1 MNKINLQNEDISKF
15 KAVLAD
21 NAINDEAKTI
31 SFLALSHNNLHKRYS
46 FFGDEY
52 YLSVDLSGVKFEA
65 TTLYLDHDVSF
76 ENAIGRIIDTKLDD
90 KGFKVIVQFNDEVSQ
105 SREAYAKFKAGFSDS
120 VSVGF
125 KNYELKECEPI
136 DGIEHFEI
144 KNGVINELSAVWQ
157 GADPNAKV
165 ANFAKEQEKPKAQEQ
180 EIQKADKKIEL
191 KAEKKDEIREIIE
204 LAEILGKQNEA
215 LEAIKNKM
223 SFSEFSN
230 KIKEQQQQKTNDIK
244 EFNIMKRQNTQEFSL
259 ANIIKNA
266 GNASTADL
274 GFEVENYF
282 NKSNG
287 RFVLPPDFG
296 ARFNDS
302 ITTTTQG
309 AGAIATE
316 FRDDL
321 LIEEVKKESPL
332 LSECSWLDGLSQRV
346 EIPRNNS
353 NITADF
359 VEEGQSRDSENLSF
373 DKIILEPHTLLATIR
388 ITRTM
393 MNMSAFGLEIF
404 AYKAMK
410 FAIRKKLEEV
420 ILYGKGVIKG
430 IFEISGVPSIA
441 GYMTAPTLEKTL
453 SFGDTL
459 ENNNGNIANA
469 KFALK
474 NSDVSK
480 LKATAR
486 GVSNEKMLIEE
497 LGNLQ
502 GYPYFT
508 TQLITSGDVVF
519 GDFKDIFIGSFKGIE
534 LLTHNERGGD
544 IILELYLDVDTKL
557 AREKSFVI
565 SKTSA

>member
-1 MNKINLQNEDISKF
+1 MNKINLQNEDLSKF

-76 ENAIGRIIDTKLDD
+76 ENAIGKIIDTKLDD

-180 EIQKADKKIEL
+180 EIQKADEKIEL
-191 KAEKKDEIREIIE
+191 KAEEKDETREIIE

-223 SFSEFSN
+223 SFSEFSS
-230 KIKEQQQQKTNDIK
+230 KIKEQQQKTNDIK
-244 EFNIMKRQNTQEFSL
+244 EFNIMKRENTQEFSL

-393 MNMSAFGLEIF
+393 MNMSAFGLESF

-486 GVSNEKMLIEE
+486 GMSNEKMLIEE

-508 TQLITSGDVVF
+508 TQLIKSGDVVF

-544 IILELYLDVDTKL
+544 IILELYLDVDAKL

>member
-76 ENAIGRIIDTKLDD
+76 ENAIGKIIDTKLDD

-125 KNYELKECEPI
+125 KNYELKECDPI

-165 ANFAKEQEKPKAQEQ
+165 ANFAKEQEKPKAVEQ
-180 EIQKADKKIEL
+180 EIQKEDEKTEF
-191 KAEKKDEIREIIE
+191 KAEKKDETKEIIE
-204 LAEILGKQNEA
+204 LAEILGKQAEA
-215 LEAIKNKM
+215 LEAIKNKI

-230 KIKEQQQQKTNDIK
+230 KLKEQQQKTNDIK
-244 EFNIMKRQNTQEFSL
+244 EFNIMKRENTQEFSL

-393 MNMSAFGLEIF
+393 MNMSAFGLESF

-486 GVSNEKMLIEE
+486 GMSNEKMLIEE

-508 TQLITSGDVVF
+508 TQLIKSGDVVF

-544 IILELYLDVDTKL
+544 IILELYLDVDAKL

>member
-76 ENAIGRIIDTKLDD
+76 ENAIGKIIDTKLDD

-165 ANFAKEQEKPKAQEQ
+165 ANFAKEQEKPKAVEQ
-180 EIQKADKKIEL
+180 EIQKEDEKTEF
-191 KAEKKDEIREIIE
+191 KAEKKDETKEIIE
-204 LAEILGKQNEA
+204 LAEILGKQAEA
-215 LEAIKNKM
+215 LEAIKNKI

-230 KIKEQQQQKTNDIK
+230 KLKEQQQKTNDIK
-244 EFNIMKRQNTQEFSL
+244 EFNIMKRENTQEFSL

-287 RFVLPPDFG
+287 RFFL
-296 ARFNDS
+296 
-302 ITTTTQG
+302 
-309 AGAIATE
+309 
-316 FRDDL
+316 
-321 LIEEVKKESPL
+321 
-332 LSECSWLDGLSQRV
+332 
-346 EIPRNNS
+346 
-353 NITADF
+353 
-359 VEEGQSRDSENLSF
+359 
-373 DKIILEPHTLLATIR
+373 
-388 ITRTM
+388 
-393 MNMSAFGLEIF
+393 
-404 AYKAMK
+404 
-410 FAIRKKLEEV
+410 
-420 ILYGKGVIKG
+420 
-430 IFEISGVPSIA
+430 
-441 GYMTAPTLEKTL
+441 KT
-453 SFGDTL
+453 
-459 ENNNGNIANA
+459 
-469 KFALK
+469 
-474 NSDVSK
+474 
-480 LKATAR
+480 
-486 GVSNEKMLIEE
+486 
-497 LGNLQ
+497 
-502 GYPYFT
+502 
-508 TQLITSGDVVF
+508 
-519 GDFKDIFIGSFKGIE
+519 
-534 LLTHNERGGD
+534 
-544 IILELYLDVDTKL
+544 
-557 AREKSFVI
+557 
-565 SKTSA
+565 

>member
-76 ENAIGRIIDTKLDD
+76 ENAIGKIIDTKLDD

-180 EIQKADKKIEL
+180 EIQKADEKIEL
-191 KAEKKDEIREIIE
+191 KAEKKDETREIIE

-230 KIKEQQQQKTNDIK
+230 KIKEQQQKTNDIK
-244 EFNIMKRQNTQEFSL
+244 EFNIMKRENTQEFSL
-259 ANIIKNA
+259 ANIIKSA
-266 GNASTADL
+266 GSINTDL

-282 NKSNG
+282 NKKSG

-296 ARFNDS
+296 VRFSDA
-302 ITTTTQG
+302 ITTTAKA
-309 AGAIATE
+309 AGAISTD

-321 LIEEVKKESPL
+321 LIEEVKKESPF
-332 LSECSWLDGLSQRV
+332 LSECSWLEGLTQRT

-373 DKIILEPHTLLATIR
+373 DKIILEPHTLLAPVR

-393 MNMSAFGLEIF
+393 MNMSAFGLESF

-410 FAIRKKLEEV
+410 FAIRRKLEEV
-420 ILYGKGVIKG
+420 ILYGKGVVKG
-430 IFEISGVPSIA
+430 IFETSGVPSIA
-441 GYMTAPTLEKTL
+441 GYLTAPNLEKTL

-459 ENNNGNIANA
+459 ENNNGNIENA

-508 TQLITSGDVVF
+508 TQLIKSGDVVF
-519 GDFKDIFIGSFKGIE
+519 GDFNDIFIGSFKGIE

-544 IILELYLDVDTKL
+544 VILELYLDVDAKL

>member
-76 ENAIGRIIDTKLDD
+76 ENAIGKIIDTKLDD

-165 ANFAKEQEKPKAQEQ
+165 ANFAKEQEKPKAQNQ
-180 EIQKADKKIEL
+180 EIQKEDEKIEL
-191 KAEKKDEIREIIE
+191 KVEKKDETREIIE

-223 SFSEFSN
+223 SFSEFSS
-230 KIKEQQQQKTNDIK
+230 KIKEQQQKTNDIK
-244 EFNIMKRQNTQEFSL
+244 EFNIMKRENTQEFSL

-282 NKSNG
+282 NKNNG

-309 AGAIATE
+309 AGAIATD
-316 FRDDL
+316 FRNDL
-321 LIEEVKKESPL
+321 LIEEVKKESPF
-332 LSECSWLDGLSQRV
+332 LSECSWLEGLTQRT

-359 VEEGQSRDSENLSF
+359 VEEGQSRDSQNLAF
-373 DKIILEPHTLLATIR
+373 DKIILEPHTLLAPVR

-393 MNMSAFGLEIF
+393 MNMSAFGLESF

-410 FAIRKKLEEV
+410 FAIRRKLEEV
-420 ILYGKGVIKG
+420 ILYGKGVVKG
-430 IFEISGVPSIA
+430 IFETSGVPSIA
-441 GYMTAPTLEKTL
+441 SYLAAPNLEKTL

-459 ENNNGNIANA
+459 ENNNGNIENA

-486 GVSNEKMLIEE
+486 GMSNEKMLIEE

-508 TQLITSGDVVF
+508 TQLIKSGYVVF

-544 IILELYLDVDTKL
+544 IILELYLDVDAKL
-557 AREKSFVI
+557 ALEKSFVI

>member
-31 SFLALSHNNLHKRYS
+31 SFLALSHNNLHKRSS

-76 ENAIGRIIDTKLDD
+76 ENAIGKIIDTKLDD

-125 KNYELKECEPI
+125 KSYELKECEPI
-136 DGIEHFEI
+136 GGIEHFEI
-144 KNGVINELSAVWQ
+144 INGVINELSAVWQ

-180 EIQKADKKIEL
+180 EIQKENEKTEF
-191 KAEKKDEIREIIE
+191 KAEKKDETKEIIE
-204 LAEILGKQNEA
+204 LAEILGKQAEA
-215 LEAIKNKM
+215 LDAIKNKM
-223 SFSEFSN
+223 SFSEFSS
-230 KIKEQQQQKTNDIK
+230 KIKEQQQKNNDIK
-244 EFNIMKRQNTQEFSL
+244 EFNIMKRENTQEFSL
-259 ANIIKNA
+259 ANIIKSA
-266 GNASTADL
+266 GNINADL
-274 GFEVENYF
+274 GFEVENFF

-287 RFVLPPDFG
+287 RFILPSDFG
-296 ARFNDS
+296 VRFSDA
-302 ITTTTQG
+302 ITTTAKA
-309 AGAIATE
+309 AGAISTD

-321 LIEEVKKESPL
+321 LIEEVKTESPL
-332 LSECSWLDGLSQRV
+332 LSECTWLDGLSQRV

-359 VEEGQSRDSENLSF
+359 VEEGKGKDSQNLAF

-393 MNMSAFGLEIF
+393 MNMSAFGLESF

-410 FAIRKKLEEV
+410 FAIRKKLEEA

-430 IFEISGVPSIA
+430 IFEISGMPSIT
-441 GYMTAPTLEKTL
+441 GYMTTPTLEKTL

-508 TQLITSGDVVF
+508 TQLIKGGDVVF

-534 LLTHNERGGD
+534 LLTHNEHGGD
-544 IILELYLDVDTKL
+544 VTLELYLDVDAKL

-565 SKTSA
+565 SKTSV

>member
-1 MNKINLQNEDISKF
+1 MNKINLQNEDLSKF

-31 SFLALSHNNLHKRYS
+31 SFLALSHNNLHKRSS

-76 ENAIGRIIDTKLDD
+76 ENAIGKIIDTKLDD

-125 KNYELKECEPI
+125 KSYELKECDPI
-136 DGIEHFEI
+136 GGIEHFEI

-165 ANFAKEQEKPKAQEQ
+165 ANFAKEQEKPKVQEQ
-180 EIQKADKKIEL
+180 EMQKENEKTEF
-191 KAEKKDEIREIIE
+191 KAEKKDETKEIIE

-223 SFSEFSN
+223 SFSEFSS
-230 KIKEQQQQKTNDIK
+230 KIKEQQQKNNDIK
-244 EFNIMKRQNTQEFSL
+244 EFNIMKRENTQEFSL
-259 ANIIKNA
+259 ANIIKSA
-266 GNASTADL
+266 GNINADL
-274 GFEVENYF
+274 GFEVENFF

-287 RFVLPPDFG
+287 RFILPSDFG
-296 ARFNDS
+296 VRFSDA
-302 ITTTTQG
+302 ITTTAKA
-309 AGAIATE
+309 AGAISTD

-321 LIEEVKKESPL
+321 LIEEVKTESPL
-332 LSECSWLDGLSQRV
+332 LSECTWLDGLSQRV

-359 VEEGQSRDSENLSF
+359 VEEGKGKDSQNLAF

-393 MNMSAFGLEIF
+393 MNMSAFGLESF

-430 IFEISGVPSIA
+430 IFETSGMPSIT

-508 TQLITSGDVVF
+508 TQLIKGGDVVF

-544 IILELYLDVDTKL
+544 VILELYLDVDAKL

-565 SKTSA
+565 SKTSE

>member
-76 ENAIGRIIDTKLDD
+76 ENAIGKIIDTKLDD

-165 ANFAKEQEKPKAQEQ
+165 ANFAKEQEKPKAVEQ
-180 EIQKADKKIEL
+180 EIQKEDEKTEF
-191 KAEKKDEIREIIE
+191 KAEKKDETKEIIE
-204 LAEILGKQNEA
+204 LAEILGKQAEA
-215 LEAIKNKM
+215 LEAIKNKI

-230 KIKEQQQQKTNDIK
+230 KLKEQQQKTNDIK
-244 EFNIMKRQNTQEFSL
+244 EFNIMKRENTQEFSL

-266 GNASTADL
+266 GNASMADL

-393 MNMSAFGLEIF
+393 MNMSALGLESF

-441 GYMTAPTLEKTL
+441 AYMTAPTLEKTL

-508 TQLITSGDVVF
+508 TQLIKSGDVVF

-544 IILELYLDVDTKL
+544 IILELYLDVDAKL

>member
-76 ENAIGRIIDTKLDD
+76 ENAIGKIIDTKLDD

-165 ANFAKEQEKPKAQEQ
+165 ANFAKEQEKPKAQNQ
-180 EIQKADKKIEL
+180 ETQKADEKIEL
-191 KAEKKDEIREIIE
+191 KDEKKDETREIIE

-223 SFSEFSN
+223 SFSEFSS
-230 KIKEQQQQKTNDIK
+230 KIKEQQQKTNDIK
-244 EFNIMKRQNTQEFSL
+244 EFNIMKRENTQEFSL

-296 ARFNDS
+296 ARFSDS

-393 MNMSAFGLEIF
+393 MNMSAFGLESF

-508 TQLITSGDVVF
+508 TQLIKSGDVVF

-544 IILELYLDVDTKL
+544 IILELYLDVDAKL

>member
-76 ENAIGRIIDTKLDD
+76 ENAIGKIIDTKLDD

-136 DGIEHFEI
+136 GGIEHFEI
-144 KNGVINELSAVWQ
+144 INGVINELSAVWQ

-165 ANFAKEQEKPKAQEQ
+165 ANFAKEQEKPKAQNQ
-180 EIQKADKKIEL
+180 ETQKADEKIEL
-191 KAEKKDEIREIIE
+191 KDEKKDETREIIE

-215 LEAIKNKM
+215 IEAIKNKM
-223 SFSEFSN
+223 SFSEFSK
-230 KIKEQQQQKTNDIK
+230 KIKEQQQKTNDIK
-244 EFNIMKRQNTQEFSL
+244 EFNIMKKENTQEFSL

-393 MNMSAFGLEIF
+393 MNMSAFGLESF

-441 GYMTAPTLEKTL
+441 AYMTAPTLEKTL

-508 TQLITSGDVVF
+508 TQLIKSGDVVF

-544 IILELYLDVDTKL
+544 IILELYLDVDAKL

>member
-1 MNKINLQNEDISKF
+1 MNKINLQNEDLSKF

-31 SFLALSHNNLHKRYS
+31 SFLALSHNNLHKRSS

-76 ENAIGRIIDTKLDD
+76 ENAIGKIIDTKLDD

-125 KNYELKECEPI
+125 KSYELKECDPI
-136 DGIEHFEI
+136 GGIEHFEI

-165 ANFAKEQEKPKAQEQ
+165 ANFAKEQEKPKVQEQ
-180 EIQKADKKIEL
+180 EMQKENEKTEF
-191 KAEKKDEIREIIE
+191 KAEKKDETKEIIE

-223 SFSEFSN
+223 SFSEFSS
-230 KIKEQQQQKTNDIK
+230 KIKEQQQKNNDIK
-244 EFNIMKRQNTQEFSL
+244 EFNIMKRENTQEFSL
-259 ANIIKNA
+259 ANIIKSA
-266 GNASTADL
+266 GNINADL
-274 GFEVENYF
+274 GFEVENFF

-287 RFVLPPDFG
+287 RFILPSDFG
-296 ARFNDS
+296 TRFSDA
-302 ITTTTQG
+302 ITTTAKA
-309 AGAIATE
+309 AGAISTD

-321 LIEEVKKESPL
+321 LIEEVKTESPL
-332 LSECSWLDGLSQRV
+332 LSECTWLDGLSQRV

-359 VEEGQSRDSENLSF
+359 VEEGKGKDSQNLAF

-393 MNMSAFGLEIF
+393 MNMSAFGLESF

-430 IFEISGVPSIA
+430 IFETSGMPSIT

-508 TQLITSGDVVF
+508 TQLIKGGDVVF

-544 IILELYLDVDTKL
+544 VILELYLDVDAKL

-565 SKTSA
+565 SKTSE

>member
-1 MNKINLQNEDISKF
+1 MNKINLQNEDLSKF

-31 SFLALSHNNLHKRYS
+31 SFLALSHNNLHKRSS

-76 ENAIGRIIDTKLDD
+76 ENAIGKIIDTKLDD

-125 KNYELKECEPI
+125 KSYELKECEPI
-136 DGIEHFEI
+136 GGIEHFEI

-165 ANFAKEQEKPKAQEQ
+165 ANFAKEQEKPKVQEQ
-180 EIQKADKKIEL
+180 EIQKENEKTEI
-191 KAEKKDEIREIIE
+191 KAEKKDETKEIIE
-204 LAEILGKQNEA
+204 LAEILGKQAEA

-223 SFSEFSN
+223 SFSEFSS
-230 KIKEQQQQKTNDIK
+230 KIKEQQQKNNDIK
-244 EFNIMKRQNTQEFSL
+244 EFNIMKRENTQEFSL
-259 ANIIKNA
+259 ANIIKSA
-266 GNASTADL
+266 GNINADL
-274 GFEVENYF
+274 GFEVENFF

-287 RFVLPPDFG
+287 RFILPSDFG
-296 ARFNDS
+296 VRFSDA
-302 ITTTTQG
+302 ITTTAKA
-309 AGAIATE
+309 AGAISTD

-321 LIEEVKKESPL
+321 LIEEVKTESPL
-332 LSECSWLDGLSQRV
+332 LSECTWLDGLSQRV

-359 VEEGQSRDSENLSF
+359 VEEGKGRDSQNLAF

-393 MNMSAFGLEIF
+393 MNMSAFGLESF

-410 FAIRKKLEEV
+410 FAIRKKLEEA

-430 IFEISGVPSIA
+430 IFETSGMPSIT

-508 TQLITSGDVVF
+508 TQLIKGGDVVF

-544 IILELYLDVDTKL
+544 VILELYLDVDAKL

-565 SKTSA
+565 SKTSE

>member
-76 ENAIGRIIDTKLDD
+76 ENAIGKIIDTKLDD

-165 ANFAKEQEKPKAQEQ
+165 ANFAKEQE
-180 EIQKADKKIEL
+180 IQKADEKIEL
-191 KAEKKDEIREIIE
+191 KVEKKDETREIIE

-223 SFSEFSN
+223 SFSEFSS
-230 KIKEQQQQKTNDIK
+230 KIKEQQQKTNDIK
-244 EFNIMKRQNTQEFSL
+244 EFNIMKRENTQEFSL

-393 MNMSAFGLEIF
+393 MNMSAFGLESF

-508 TQLITSGDVVF
+508 TQLIKSGDVVF

-544 IILELYLDVDTKL
+544 IILELYLDVDAKL

>member
-1 MNKINLQNEDISKF
+1 MNKINLQNEDLSKF

-31 SFLALSHNNLHKRYS
+31 SFLALSHNNLHKRSS

-76 ENAIGRIIDTKLDD
+76 ENAIGKIIDTKLDD

-125 KNYELKECEPI
+125 KSYELKECEPI
-136 DGIEHFEI
+136 GGIEHFEI

-165 ANFAKEQEKPKAQEQ
+165 ANFAKEQEKPKVQEQ
-180 EIQKADKKIEL
+180 EMQKENEKTEF
-191 KAEKKDEIREIIE
+191 KAEKKDETKEIIE

-223 SFSEFSN
+223 SFSEFSS
-230 KIKEQQQQKTNDIK
+230 KIKEQQQKNNDIK
-244 EFNIMKRQNTQEFSL
+244 EFNIMKRENTQEFSL
-259 ANIIKNA
+259 ANIIKSA
-266 GNASTADL
+266 GNINADL
-274 GFEVENYF
+274 GFEVENFF

-287 RFVLPPDFG
+287 RFILPSDFG
-296 ARFNDS
+296 VRFSDA
-302 ITTTTQG
+302 ITTTAKA
-309 AGAIATE
+309 AGAISTD

-321 LIEEVKKESPL
+321 LIEEVKTESPL
-332 LSECSWLDGLSQRV
+332 LSECTWLDGLSQRV

-359 VEEGQSRDSENLSF
+359 VEEGKGKDSQNLAF

-393 MNMSAFGLEIF
+393 MNMSAFGLESF

-410 FAIRKKLEEV
+410 FAIRKKLEEA

-430 IFEISGVPSIA
+430 IFEISGIPSIT

-508 TQLITSGDVVF
+508 TQLIKGGDVVF

-534 LLTHNERGGD
+534 LLTHNEHGGD
-544 IILELYLDVDTKL
+544 VTLELYLDVDAKL

>member
-76 ENAIGRIIDTKLDD
+76 ENAIGKIIDTKLDD

-165 ANFAKEQEKPKAQEQ
+165 ANFAKEQEKPKAVEQ
-180 EIQKADKKIEL
+180 EIQKEDEKTEF
-191 KAEKKDEIREIIE
+191 KAEKKDETKEIIE
-204 LAEILGKQNEA
+204 LAEILGKQAEA
-215 LEAIKNKM
+215 LEAIKNKI

-230 KIKEQQQQKTNDIK
+230 KLKEQQQKTNDIK
-244 EFNIMKRQNTQEFSL
+244 EFNIMKRENTQEFSL

-393 MNMSAFGLEIF
+393 MNMSAFGLESF

-486 GVSNEKMLIEE
+486 GMSNEKMLIEE

-508 TQLITSGDVVF
+508 TQLIKSGDVVF

-544 IILELYLDVDTKL
+544 IILELYLDVDAKL

>member
-76 ENAIGRIIDTKLDD
+76 ENAIGKIIDTKLDD

-165 ANFAKEQEKPKAQEQ
+165 ANFAKEQEKLKAVEQ
-180 EIQKADKKIEL
+180 EIQKEDEKTEF
-191 KAEKKDEIREIIE
+191 KAEKKDETKEIIE
-204 LAEILGKQNEA
+204 LAEILGKQAEA
-215 LEAIKNKM
+215 LEAIKNKI

-230 KIKEQQQQKTNDIK
+230 KLKEQQQKTNDIK
-244 EFNIMKRQNTQEFSL
+244 EFNIMKRENTQEFSL

-393 MNMSAFGLEIF
+393 MNMSAFGLESF
-404 AYKAMK
+404 TYKAMK

-441 GYMTAPTLEKTL
+441 AYMTAPTLEKTL

-508 TQLITSGDVVF
+508 TQLIKSGDVVF

-544 IILELYLDVDTKL
+544 IILELYLDVDAKL

>member
-76 ENAIGRIIDTKLDD
+76 ENAIGKIIDTKLDD

-180 EIQKADKKIEL
+180 EAQKEDEKIEL
-191 KAEKKDEIREIIE
+191 KAEKKDETREIIE

-223 SFSEFSN
+223 SFSEFSS
-230 KIKEQQQQKTNDIK
+230 KIKEQQQKTNDIK
-244 EFNIMKRQNTQEFSL
+244 EFNIMKRENTQEFSL

-296 ARFNDS
+296 ARFSDS

-332 LSECSWLDGLSQRV
+332 LSECSWLEGLSQRV

-393 MNMSAFGLEIF
+393 MNMSAFGLESF

-486 GVSNEKMLIEE
+486 GMSNEKMLIEE

-508 TQLITSGDVVF
+508 TQLIKSGDVVF

-544 IILELYLDVDTKL
+544 IILELYLDVDAKL

>member
-76 ENAIGRIIDTKLDD
+76 ENAIGKIIDTKLDD

-165 ANFAKEQEKPKAQEQ
+165 ANFAKEQEKPKAVEQ
-180 EIQKADKKIEL
+180 EIQKEDEKTEF
-191 KAEKKDEIREIIE
+191 KAEKKDETKEIIE
-204 LAEILGKQNEA
+204 LAEILGKQAEA
-215 LEAIKNKM
+215 LEAIKNKI

-230 KIKEQQQQKTNDIK
+230 KLKEQQQKTNDIK
-244 EFNIMKRQNTQEFSL
+244 EFNIMKRENTQEFSL

-393 MNMSAFGLEIF
+393 MNMSAFGLESF
-404 AYKAMK
+404 TYKAMK

-441 GYMTAPTLEKTL
+441 AYMTAPTLEKTL

-508 TQLITSGDVVF
+508 TQLIKSGDVVF

-544 IILELYLDVDTKL
+544 IILELYLDVDAKL

>member
-76 ENAIGRIIDTKLDD
+76 ENAIGKIIDTKLDD

-165 ANFAKEQEKPKAQEQ
+165 ANFAQEQ
-180 EIQKADKKIEL
+180 EIQKADEKIEL
-191 KAEKKDEIREIIE
+191 KAEEKDETREIIE

-223 SFSEFSN
+223 SFSEFSS
-230 KIKEQQQQKTNDIK
+230 KIKEQQQKINDIK
-244 EFNIMKRQNTQEFSL
+244 EFNIMKRENTQEFSL

-393 MNMSAFGLEIF
+393 MNMSAFGLESF

-508 TQLITSGDVVF
+508 TQLIKSGDVVF

-544 IILELYLDVDTKL
+544 IILELYLDVDAKL

>member
-76 ENAIGRIIDTKLDD
+76 ENAIGKIIDTKLDD

-136 DGIEHFEI
+136 GGIEHFEI

-165 ANFAKEQEKPKAQEQ
+165 ANFAKEQEKPKAVEQ
-180 EIQKADKKIEL
+180 EIQKEDEKTEF
-191 KAEKKDEIREIIE
+191 KAEKKDETKEIIE
-204 LAEILGKQNEA
+204 LAEILGKQAEA
-215 LEAIKNKM
+215 LEAIKNKI

-230 KIKEQQQQKTNDIK
+230 KLKEQQQKTNDIK
-244 EFNIMKRQNTQEFSL
+244 EFNIMKRENTQEFSL

-393 MNMSAFGLEIF
+393 MNMSAFGLESF

-441 GYMTAPTLEKTL
+441 AYMTAPTLEKTL

-508 TQLITSGDVVF
+508 TQLIKSGDVVF

-544 IILELYLDVDTKL
+544 IILELYLDVDAKL

>member
-15 KAVLAD
+15 KAVLTD

-76 ENAIGRIIDTKLDD
+76 ENAIGKIIDTKLDD

-180 EIQKADKKIEL
+180 EIQKEDEKIEL
-191 KAEKKDEIREIIE
+191 KVEKKDETREIIE

-215 LEAIKNKM
+215 LDAIKNKM
-223 SFSEFSN
+223 SFSEFSS
-230 KIKEQQQQKTNDIK
+230 KIKEQQQKTNDIK
-244 EFNIMKRQNTQEFSL
+244 EFNIMRRENTQEFSL

-309 AGAIATE
+309 AGAIATD
-316 FRDDL
+316 FRNDL
-321 LIEEVKKESPL
+321 LIEEVKKESPF
-332 LSECSWLDGLSQRV
+332 LSECSWLEGLTQRT

-359 VEEGQSRDSENLSF
+359 VEEGQSRDSQNLAF
-373 DKIILEPHTLLATIR
+373 DKIILEPHTLLAPVR

-393 MNMSAFGLEIF
+393 MNMSAFGLESF

-410 FAIRKKLEEV
+410 FAIRRKLEEV
-420 ILYGKGVIKG
+420 ILYGKGVVKG
-430 IFEISGVPSIA
+430 IFETSGVPSIA
-441 GYMTAPTLEKTL
+441 SYLAAPNLEKTL

-459 ENNNGNIANA
+459 ENNNGNIENA

-486 GVSNEKMLIEE
+486 GMSNEKMLIEE

-508 TQLITSGDVVF
+508 TQLIKSGDVVF

-544 IILELYLDVDTKL
+544 IILELYLDVDAKL
-557 AREKSFVI
+557 ALEKSFVI

>member
-15 KAVLAD
+15 KAVLTD

-76 ENAIGRIIDTKLDD
+76 ENAIGKIIDTKLDE

-180 EIQKADKKIEL
+180 EIQKEDEKIEL

-230 KIKEQQQQKTNDIK
+230 KIKEQQQKTNDIK
-244 EFNIMKRQNTQEFSL
+244 EFNIMKRENTQEFSL
-259 ANIIKNA
+259 ANIIKSA

-282 NKSNG
+282 NKKSG

-296 ARFNDS
+296 VRFSDA
-302 ITTTTQG
+302 ITTTAKA
-309 AGAIATE
+309 AGAISTD

-321 LIEEVKKESPL
+321 LIEEVKKESPF
-332 LSECSWLDGLSQRV
+332 LSECSWLEGLTQRT

-359 VEEGQSRDSENLSF
+359 VEEGQSRDSQNLAF
-373 DKIILEPHTLLATIR
+373 DKIILEPHTLLAPVR

-393 MNMSAFGLEIF
+393 MNMSAFGLESF

-410 FAIRKKLEEV
+410 FAIRRKLEEV
-420 ILYGKGVIKG
+420 ILYGKGVVKG
-430 IFEISGVPSIA
+430 IFETSGVPSIA
-441 GYMTAPTLEKTL
+441 GYLTAPNLEKTL

-459 ENNNGNIANA
+459 ENNNGNIENA

-508 TQLITSGDVVF
+508 TQLIKSGDVVF

-544 IILELYLDVDTKL
+544 IILELYLDVDAKL

>member
-31 SFLALSHNNLHKRYS
+31 SFLALSHNNLHKRSS

-52 YLSVDLSGVKFEA
+52 YLSVDLSSVKFEA

-76 ENAIGRIIDTKLDD
+76 ENAIGKIIDTKLDD

-125 KNYELKECEPI
+125 KIYELKECEPI
-136 DGIEHFEI
+136 GGIEHFEI
-144 KNGVINELSAVWQ
+144 INGVINELSAVWQ

-165 ANFAKEQEKPKAQEQ
+165 ANFAKEQEKPKSQEQ
-180 EIQKADKKIEL
+180 EIQKADEKIEL
-191 KAEKKDEIREIIE
+191 KVEKKDETREIIE

-223 SFSEFSN
+223 SFSEFSS
-230 KIKEQQQQKTNDIK
+230 KIKEQQQKTNDIK
-244 EFNIMKRQNTQEFSL
+244 EFNIMKRENTQEFSL

-332 LSECSWLDGLSQRV
+332 LSECSWLDGLRQRV

-393 MNMSAFGLEIF
+393 MNMSAFGLESF

-486 GVSNEKMLIEE
+486 GMSNEKMLIEE

-508 TQLITSGDVVF
+508 TQLIKSGDVVF

-544 IILELYLDVDTKL
+544 IILELYLDVDAKL

>member
-76 ENAIGRIIDTKLDD
+76 ENAIGKIIDTKLDD

-165 ANFAKEQEKPKAQEQ
+165 ANFAKEQEKPKAQNQ
-180 EIQKADKKIEL
+180 EIQKEDEKIEL
-191 KAEKKDEIREIIE
+191 KVEKKDETREIIE

-223 SFSEFSN
+223 SFSEFSS
-230 KIKEQQQQKTNDIK
+230 KIKEQQQKTNDIK
-244 EFNIMKRQNTQEFSL
+244 EFNIMKRENTQEFSL

-282 NKSNG
+282 NKNNG

-309 AGAIATE
+309 AGAIATD
-316 FRDDL
+316 FRNDL
-321 LIEEVKKESPL
+321 LIEEVKKESPF
-332 LSECSWLDGLSQRV
+332 LSECSWLEGLTQRT

-359 VEEGQSRDSENLSF
+359 VEEGQSRDSQNLAF
-373 DKIILEPHTLLATIR
+373 DKIILEPHTLLAPVR

-393 MNMSAFGLEIF
+393 MNMSAFGLESF

-410 FAIRKKLEEV
+410 FAIRRKLEEV
-420 ILYGKGVIKG
+420 ILYGKGVVKG
-430 IFEISGVPSIA
+430 IFETSGVPSIA
-441 GYMTAPTLEKTL
+441 SYLAAPNLEKTL

-459 ENNNGNIANA
+459 ENNNGNIENA

-486 GVSNEKMLIEE
+486 GMSNEKMLIEE

-508 TQLITSGDVVF
+508 TQLIKSGDVVF

-544 IILELYLDVDTKL
+544 IILELYLDVDAKL
-557 AREKSFVI
+557 ALEKSFVI

>member
-1 MNKINLQNEDISKF
+1 MNKINLQNEDLSKF

-31 SFLALSHNNLHKRYS
+31 SFLALSHNNLHKRSS

-76 ENAIGRIIDTKLDD
+76 ENAIGKIIDTKLDD

-125 KNYELKECEPI
+125 KSYELKECEPI
-136 DGIEHFEI
+136 GGIEHFEI

-165 ANFAKEQEKPKAQEQ
+165 ANFAKEQEKPKVQEQ
-180 EIQKADKKIEL
+180 EMQKENEKTEF
-191 KAEKKDEIREIIE
+191 KAEKKDETKEIIE

-223 SFSEFSN
+223 SFSEFSS
-230 KIKEQQQQKTNDIK
+230 KIKEQQQKNNDIK
-244 EFNIMKRQNTQEFSL
+244 EFNIMKRENTQEFSL
-259 ANIIKNA
+259 ANIIKSA
-266 GNASTADL
+266 GNINADL
-274 GFEVENYF
+274 GFEVENFF

-287 RFVLPPDFG
+287 RFILPSDFG
-296 ARFNDS
+296 VRFSDA
-302 ITTTTQG
+302 ITTTAKA
-309 AGAIATE
+309 AGAISTD

-321 LIEEVKKESPL
+321 LIEEVKTESPL
-332 LSECSWLDGLSQRV
+332 LSECTWLDGLSQRV

-359 VEEGQSRDSENLSF
+359 VEEGKGKDSQNLAF

-393 MNMSAFGLEIF
+393 MNMSAFGLESF

-410 FAIRKKLEEV
+410 FAIRKKLEEA

-430 IFEISGVPSIA
+430 IFEISGIPSVT
-441 GYMTAPTLEKTL
+441 GYMTTPTLEKTL

-508 TQLITSGDVVF
+508 TQLIKSGDVVF

-534 LLTHNERGGD
+534 LLTHNEHGGD
-544 IILELYLDVDTKL
+544 VTLELYLDVDAKL

-565 SKTSA
+565 SKTSV

>member
-1 MNKINLQNEDISKF
+1 
-15 KAVLAD
+15 
-21 NAINDEAKTI
+21 
-31 SFLALSHNNLHKRYS
+31 
-46 FFGDEY
+46 
-52 YLSVDLSGVKFEA
+52 
-65 TTLYLDHDVSF
+65 
-76 ENAIGRIIDTKLDD
+76 
-90 KGFKVIVQFNDEVSQ
+90 
-105 SREAYAKFKAGFSDS
+105 
-120 VSVGF
+120 
-125 KNYELKECEPI
+125 
-136 DGIEHFEI
+136 
-144 KNGVINELSAVWQ
+144 
-157 GADPNAKV
+157 
-165 ANFAKEQEKPKAQEQ
+165 
-180 EIQKADKKIEL
+180 
-191 KAEKKDEIREIIE
+191 
-204 LAEILGKQNEA
+204 
-215 LEAIKNKM
+215 M
-223 SFSEFSN
+223 SFSEFSS
-230 KIKEQQQQKTNDIK
+230 KIKEQQQKTNDIK
-244 EFNIMKRQNTQEFSL
+244 EFNIMKRENTQEFSL

-393 MNMSAFGLEIF
+393 MNMSAFGLESF

-486 GVSNEKMLIEE
+486 GMSNEKMLIEE

-508 TQLITSGDVVF
+508 TQLIKSGDVVF

-544 IILELYLDVDTKL
+544 IILELYLDVDAKL

>member
-76 ENAIGRIIDTKLDD
+76 ENAIGKIIDTKLDD

-105 SREAYAKFKAGFSDS
+105 GREAYAKFKAGFSDS

-165 ANFAKEQEKPKAQEQ
+165 ANFAKEQEKPKAVEQ
-180 EIQKADKKIEL
+180 EIQKEDEKTEF
-191 KAEKKDEIREIIE
+191 KAEKKDETKEIIE
-204 LAEILGKQNEA
+204 LAEILGKQAEA
-215 LEAIKNKM
+215 LEAIKNKI

-230 KIKEQQQQKTNDIK
+230 KLKEQQQKTNDIK
-244 EFNIMKRQNTQEFSL
+244 EFNIMKRENTQEFSL

-393 MNMSAFGLEIF
+393 MNMSAFGLESF
-404 AYKAMK
+404 TYKAMK

-441 GYMTAPTLEKTL
+441 AYMTAPTLEKTL

-508 TQLITSGDVVF
+508 TQLIKSGDVVF

-544 IILELYLDVDTKL
+544 IILELYLDVDAKL

>member
-1 MNKINLQNEDISKF
+1 MNKINLQNEDLSKF
-15 KAVLAD
+15 KAILAD

-31 SFLALSHNNLHKRYS
+31 SFLALSHNNLHKRSS

-76 ENAIGRIIDTKLDD
+76 ENAIGKIIDTKLDD

-125 KNYELKECEPI
+125 KSYELKECEPI
-136 DGIEHFEI
+136 GGIEHFEI

-165 ANFAKEQEKPKAQEQ
+165 ANFAKEQEKPKVQEQ
-180 EIQKADKKIEL
+180 EMQKENEKTEF
-191 KAEKKDEIREIIE
+191 KAEKKDETKEIIE

-223 SFSEFSN
+223 SFSEFSS
-230 KIKEQQQQKTNDIK
+230 KIKEQQQKNNDIK
-244 EFNIMKRQNTQEFSL
+244 EFNIMKRENTQEFSL
-259 ANIIKNA
+259 ANIIKSA
-266 GNASTADL
+266 GNINTDL
-274 GFEVENYF
+274 GFEVENFF

-287 RFVLPPDFG
+287 RFILPSDFG
-296 ARFNDS
+296 VRFSDA
-302 ITTTTQG
+302 ITTTAKA
-309 AGAIATE
+309 AGAISTD

-321 LIEEVKKESPL
+321 LIEEVKTESPL
-332 LSECSWLDGLSQRV
+332 LSECTWLDGLSQRV

-359 VEEGQSRDSENLSF
+359 VEEGKGKDSQNLAF

-393 MNMSAFGLEIF
+393 MNMSAFGLESF

-410 FAIRKKLEEV
+410 FAIRKKLEEA

-430 IFEISGVPSIA
+430 IFEISGMPSIT

-508 TQLITSGDVVF
+508 TQLIKGGDVVF

-544 IILELYLDVDTKL
+544 VILELYLDVDAKL

-565 SKTSA
+565 SKTSE

>member
-31 SFLALSHNNLHKRYS
+31 SFLALSHDNLHKRYS

-76 ENAIGRIIDTKLDD
+76 ENAIGKIIDTKLDD

-165 ANFAKEQEKPKAQEQ
+165 ANFAKEQEKPKAVEQ
-180 EIQKADKKIEL
+180 EIQKEDEKTEF
-191 KAEKKDEIREIIE
+191 KAEKKDETKEIIE
-204 LAEILGKQNEA
+204 LAEILGKQAEA
-215 LEAIKNKM
+215 LEAIKNKI

-230 KIKEQQQQKTNDIK
+230 KLKEQQQKTNDIK
-244 EFNIMKRQNTQEFSL
+244 EFNIMKRENTQEFSL

-332 LSECSWLDGLSQRV
+332 LSECSWIDGLSQRV

-393 MNMSAFGLEIF
+393 MNMSAFGLESF

-486 GVSNEKMLIEE
+486 GMSNEKMLIEE

-508 TQLITSGDVVF
+508 TQLIKSGDVVF

-544 IILELYLDVDTKL
+544 IILELYLDVDAKL

>member
-1 MNKINLQNEDISKF
+1 MNKINLQNEDLSKF

-76 ENAIGRIIDTKLDD
+76 ENAIGKIIDTKLDD

-136 DGIEHFEI
+136 GGIEHFEI
-144 KNGVINELSAVWQ
+144 INGVINELSAVWQ

-180 EIQKADKKIEL
+180 EAQKEDEKIEL
-191 KAEKKDEIREIIE
+191 KAEKKDETREIIE

-223 SFSEFSN
+223 SFSEFSS
-230 KIKEQQQQKTNDIK
+230 KIKEQQQKTNDIK
-244 EFNIMKRQNTQEFSL
+244 EFNIMKRENTQEFSL

-296 ARFNDS
+296 ARFSDS

-332 LSECSWLDGLSQRV
+332 LSECSWLEGLSQRV

-393 MNMSAFGLEIF
+393 MNMSAFGLESF

-486 GVSNEKMLIEE
+486 GMSNEKMLIEE

-508 TQLITSGDVVF
+508 TQLIKSGDVVF

-544 IILELYLDVDTKL
+544 IILELYLDVDAKL

>member
-76 ENAIGRIIDTKLDD
+76 ENAIGKIIDTKLDD

-125 KNYELKECEPI
+125 KNYELKECDPI
-136 DGIEHFEI
+136 GGIEHFEI

-180 EIQKADKKIEL
+180 EIQKEDEKIEL
-191 KAEKKDEIREIIE
+191 KAEKKDETREIIE

-223 SFSEFSN
+223 SFSEFSS
-230 KIKEQQQQKTNDIK
+230 KIKEQQQKTNDIK
-244 EFNIMKRQNTQEFSL
+244 EFNIMKRENTREFSL

-393 MNMSAFGLEIF
+393 MNMSAFGLESF

-486 GVSNEKMLIEE
+486 GMSNEKMLIEE

-508 TQLITSGDVVF
+508 TQLIKSGDVVF

-544 IILELYLDVDTKL
+544 IILELYLDVDAKL

>member
-76 ENAIGRIIDTKLDD
+76 ENAIGKIIDTKLDD

-165 ANFAKEQEKPKAQEQ
+165 ANFAKEQEKPKAVEQ
-180 EIQKADKKIEL
+180 EIQKEDEKTEF
-191 KAEKKDEIREIIE
+191 KAEKKDETKEIIE
-204 LAEILGKQNEA
+204 LAEILGKQAEA
-215 LEAIKNKM
+215 LEAIKNKI

-230 KIKEQQQQKTNDIK
+230 KLKEQQQKTNDIK
-244 EFNIMKRQNTQEFSL
+244 EFNIMKRENTQEFSL

-282 NKSNG
+282 NKSND

-393 MNMSAFGLEIF
+393 MNMSAFGLESF
-404 AYKAMK
+404 TYKAMK

-441 GYMTAPTLEKTL
+441 AYMTAPTLEKTL

-508 TQLITSGDVVF
+508 TQLIKSGDVVF

-544 IILELYLDVDTKL
+544 IILELYLDVDAKL

>member
-1 MNKINLQNEDISKF
+1 MNKINLQNEDLSKF
-15 KAVLAD
+15 KAILAD

-31 SFLALSHNNLHKRYS
+31 SFLALSHNNLHKRSS

-76 ENAIGRIIDTKLDD
+76 ENAIGKIIDTKLDD

-125 KNYELKECEPI
+125 KSYELKECEPI
-136 DGIEHFEI
+136 GGIEHFEI

-165 ANFAKEQEKPKAQEQ
+165 ANFAKEQEKPKVQEQ
-180 EIQKADKKIEL
+180 EMQKENEKTEF
-191 KAEKKDEIREIIE
+191 KAEKKDETKEIIE

-223 SFSEFSN
+223 SFSEFSS
-230 KIKEQQQQKTNDIK
+230 KIKEQQQKNNDIK
-244 EFNIMKRQNTQEFSL
+244 EFNIMKRENTQEFSL
-259 ANIIKNA
+259 ANIIKSA
-266 GNASTADL
+266 GNINADL
-274 GFEVENYF
+274 GFEVENFF

-287 RFVLPPDFG
+287 RFILPSDFG
-296 ARFNDS
+296 VRFSDA
-302 ITTTTQG
+302 ITTTAKA
-309 AGAIATE
+309 AGAISTD

-321 LIEEVKKESPL
+321 LIEEVKTESPL
-332 LSECSWLDGLSQRV
+332 LSECTWLDGLSQRV

-359 VEEGQSRDSENLSF
+359 VEEGKGKDSQNLAF

-393 MNMSAFGLEIF
+393 MNMSAFGLESF

-410 FAIRKKLEEV
+410 FAIRKKLEEA

-430 IFEISGVPSIA
+430 IFEISGMPSIT

-508 TQLITSGDVVF
+508 TQLIKGGDVVF

-534 LLTHNERGGD
+534 LLTHNEHGGD
-544 IILELYLDVDTKL
+544 VTLELYLDVDAKL

>member
-1 MNKINLQNEDISKF
+1 MNKINLQNEDLSKF
-15 KAVLAD
+15 RAVLAD

-31 SFLALSHNNLHKRYS
+31 SFLALSHNNLHKRSS

-52 YLSVDLSGVKFEA
+52 YLSVDLSSVKFEA

-76 ENAIGRIIDTKLDD
+76 ENAIGKIIDTKLDD

-125 KNYELKECEPI
+125 KTYEIQELEPI
-136 DGIEHFEI
+136 GDVEHFEI

-165 ANFAKEQEKPKAQEQ
+165 ANFAKEQEKPKVQEQ
-180 EIQKADKKIEL
+180 EMQKENEKTEF
-191 KAEKKDEIREIIE
+191 KAEKKDETKEIIE
-204 LAEILGKQNEA
+204 LAEILGKQAEA

-230 KIKEQQQQKTNDIK
+230 KLKEQQQKTNDIK
-244 EFNIMKRQNTQEFSL
+244 EFNIMKRENTQEFSL
-259 ANIIKNA
+259 ANIIKSA
-266 GNASTADL
+266 GNINADL
-274 GFEVENYF
+274 GFEVENFF

-287 RFVLPPDFG
+287 RFILPSDFG
-296 ARFNDS
+296 VRFSDA
-302 ITTTTQG
+302 ITTTAKA
-309 AGAIATE
+309 AGAISTD

-321 LIEEVKKESPL
+321 LIEGVKTESPL
-332 LSECSWLDGLSQRV
+332 LSECTWLDGLSQRV

-359 VEEGQSRDSENLSF
+359 VEEGKGKDSQNLAF

-393 MNMSAFGLEIF
+393 MNMSAFGLESF

-430 IFEISGVPSIA
+430 IFETSGMPSIT

-508 TQLITSGDVVF
+508 TQLIKGGDVVF

-544 IILELYLDVDTKL
+544 VILELYLDVDAKL

-565 SKTSA
+565 SKTSE

>member
-76 ENAIGRIIDTKLDD
+76 ENAIGKIIDTKLDD

-165 ANFAKEQEKPKAQEQ
+165 ANFAKEQEKPKAQNQ
-180 EIQKADKKIEL
+180 ETQKADEKIEL
-191 KAEKKDEIREIIE
+191 KDEKKDETREIIE

-223 SFSEFSN
+223 SFSEFSS
-230 KIKEQQQQKTNDIK
+230 KIKEQQQKTNDIK
-244 EFNIMKRQNTQEFSL
+244 EFNIMKRENTQEFSL

-274 GFEVENYF
+274 GFEVETYF

-309 AGAIATE
+309 AGTIATE

-393 MNMSAFGLEIF
+393 MNMSAFGLESF

-508 TQLITSGDVVF
+508 TQLIKSGDVVF

-544 IILELYLDVDTKL
+544 IILELYLDVDAKL

>member
-76 ENAIGRIIDTKLDD
+76 ENAIGKIIDTKLDD

-165 ANFAKEQEKPKAQEQ
+165 ANFAKEQEKPKTQEQ
-180 EIQKADKKIEL
+180 EIQKADEKIEL
-191 KAEKKDEIREIIE
+191 KDEKKDETREIIE

-223 SFSEFSN
+223 SFSEFSS
-230 KIKEQQQQKTNDIK
+230 KIKEQQQKTNDIK
-244 EFNIMKRQNTQEFSL
+244 EFNIMKRENTQEFSL

-309 AGAIATE
+309 AGAISTD
-316 FRDDL
+316 FRNDL
-321 LIEEVKKESPL
+321 LIEEVKKESPF
-332 LSECSWLDGLSQRV
+332 LSECSWLEGLTQRT

-359 VEEGQSRDSENLSF
+359 VEEGQSRDSQNLAF
-373 DKIILEPHTLLATIR
+373 DKIILEPHTLLAPVR

-393 MNMSAFGLEIF
+393 MNMSAFGLESF

-410 FAIRKKLEEV
+410 FAIRRKLEEV
-420 ILYGKGVIKG
+420 ILYGKGVVKG
-430 IFEISGVPSIA
+430 IFETSGVPSIA
-441 GYMTAPTLEKTL
+441 GYLTAPNLEKTL

-459 ENNNGNIANA
+459 ENNNGNIENA

-486 GVSNEKMLIEE
+486 GMSNEKMLIEE

-508 TQLITSGDVVF
+508 TQLIKSGDVVF

-544 IILELYLDVDTKL
+544 IILELYLDVDAKL

>member
-76 ENAIGRIIDTKLDD
+76 ENAIGKIIDTKLDD

-136 DGIEHFEI
+136 GGIEHFEI

-180 EIQKADKKIEL
+180 EIQKADEKIEL
-191 KAEKKDEIREIIE
+191 KAEKKDETREIIE

-215 LEAIKNKM
+215 IEAIKNKM
-223 SFSEFSN
+223 SFSEFSS
-230 KIKEQQQQKTNDIK
+230 KIKEKQQKTNDIK
-244 EFNIMKRQNTQEFSL
+244 EFNIMKRENTQEFSL

-296 ARFNDS
+296 ARFSDS

-393 MNMSAFGLEIF
+393 MNMSAFGLESF

-430 IFEISGVPSIA
+430 IFETSGVPSIA
-441 GYMTAPTLEKTL
+441 GYLTAPNLEKTL
-453 SFGDTL
+453 SFGDML

-508 TQLITSGDVVF
+508 TQLIKSGDVVF

-544 IILELYLDVDTKL
+544 IILELYLDVDAKL

>member
-76 ENAIGRIIDTKLDD
+76 ENAIGKIIDTKLDD

-136 DGIEHFEI
+136 GGIEHFEI

-165 ANFAKEQEKPKAQEQ
+165 ANFAQEQ
-180 EIQKADKKIEL
+180 EIQKADEKIEL

-215 LEAIKNKM
+215 IEAIKNKM
-223 SFSEFSN
+223 SFSEFSS
-230 KIKEQQQQKTNDIK
+230 KIKEQQQKTNDIK
-244 EFNIMKRQNTQEFSL
+244 EFNIMKRENTQEFSL

-309 AGAIATE
+309 AGAIATD

-393 MNMSAFGLEIF
+393 MNMSAFGLESF

-508 TQLITSGDVVF
+508 TQLIKSGDVVF

-544 IILELYLDVDTKL
+544 IILELYLDVDAKL

>member
-1 MNKINLQNEDISKF
+1 MNKINLQNEDLSKF

-31 SFLALSHNNLHKRYS
+31 SFLALSHNNLHKRSS

-76 ENAIGRIIDTKLDD
+76 ENAIGKIIDTKLDD

-125 KNYELKECEPI
+125 KSYELKECEPI
-136 DGIEHFEI
+136 GGIEHFEI

-165 ANFAKEQEKPKAQEQ
+165 ANFAKEQEKPKVQEQ
-180 EIQKADKKIEL
+180 EIQKENEKTEF
-191 KAEKKDEIREIIE
+191 KAEKKDETKEIIE

-223 SFSEFSN
+223 SFSEFSS
-230 KIKEQQQQKTNDIK
+230 KIKEQQQKNNDIK
-244 EFNIMKRQNTQEFSL
+244 EFNIMKRENTQEFSL
-259 ANIIKNA
+259 ANIIKSA
-266 GNASTADL
+266 GNINADL
-274 GFEVENYF
+274 GFEVENFF

-287 RFVLPPDFG
+287 RFILPSDFG
-296 ARFNDS
+296 ARFSDA
-302 ITTTTQG
+302 ITTTAKA
-309 AGAIATE
+309 AGAISTD

-321 LIEEVKKESPL
+321 LIEEVKTESPL
-332 LSECSWLDGLSQRV
+332 LSECTWLDGLSQRV

-359 VEEGQSRDSENLSF
+359 VEEGKGKDSQNLAF

-393 MNMSAFGLEIF
+393 MNMSAFGLESF

-410 FAIRKKLEEV
+410 FAIRKKLEEA

-430 IFEISGVPSIA
+430 IFEISGMPSIT

-508 TQLITSGDVVF
+508 TQLIKSGDVVF

-534 LLTHNERGGD
+534 LLTHNEHGGD
-544 IILELYLDVDTKL
+544 VTLELYLDVDAKL

>member
-76 ENAIGRIIDTKLDD
+76 ENAIGKIIDTKLDD

-165 ANFAKEQEKPKAQEQ
+165 ANFAKEQEKPKAQNQ
-180 EIQKADKKIEL
+180 EIQKEDEKIEL
-191 KAEKKDEIREIIE
+191 KVEKKDETREIIE

-223 SFSEFSN
+223 SFSEFSS
-230 KIKEQQQQKTNDIK
+230 KIKEQQQKTNDIK
-244 EFNIMKRQNTQEFSL
+244 EFNIMKRENTQEFSL

-282 NKSNG
+282 NKNNG

-309 AGAIATE
+309 AGAIATD
-316 FRDDL
+316 FRNDL
-321 LIEEVKKESPL
+321 LIEEVKKESPF
-332 LSECSWLDGLSQRV
+332 LSECSWLEGLTQRT

-359 VEEGQSRDSENLSF
+359 VEEGQSRDSQNLAF
-373 DKIILEPHTLLATIR
+373 DKIILEPHTLLAPVR

-393 MNMSAFGLEIF
+393 MNMSAFGLESF

-410 FAIRKKLEEV
+410 FAIRRKLEEV
-420 ILYGKGVIKG
+420 ILYGKGVVKG
-430 IFEISGVPSIA
+430 IFETSGVPSIA
-441 GYMTAPTLEKTL
+441 GYLTAPNLEKTL

-459 ENNNGNIANA
+459 ENNNGNIENA

-508 TQLITSGDVVF
+508 TQLIKSGDVVF

-544 IILELYLDVDTKL
+544 IILELYLDVDAKL